1 MTPPASTT
9 FSLQSAI
16 GTRSSTGS
24 RSGSFGPQQDTAS
37 GHSPLSTIGN
47 NSNNNSNNITP
58 TATPAPAAPF
68 GSSAGPSGLGSPS
81 SASGKSILICLLRL
95 DLHIEDNALFYYAH
109 QSVAPPPHP
118 LIKGLDTKPEEGELY
133 SQSEFLLPLYVFDER
148 EIELSGLPAYKRKGP
163 EARTPHY
170 GFWKT
175 GGFRARFVAEC
186 VYDLRSRLLQHGSN
200 LLIRF
205 GIPEDVLENLVSAFQ
220 ARGDHVEAVWMQK
233 EMTEPEARVE
243 DTIQKR
249 MTAKGVP
256 VRFVYSKTLVH
267 PADLPFSIN
276 ETPDVFTPFRKRV
289 EALGANM
296 VRPTLKV
303 PRRFKPFLHDIP
315 KTEDY
320 SLDVTFE
327 VDVNG
332 EHTDLLERDEKR
344 SGEISFNDILD
355 YLLRPLNAPGQTRPF
370 ETQFH
375 LQQRHPASAFPLRG
389 GETSGLERLEWY
401 FVRGSGSD
409 SSRWGKQDAPPVAR
423 YKQTRNNLIGH
434 AYSTKMSAFL
444 AYGSISPRQIWEA
457 LDAHDL
463 KFGSNQNTYWVRFEL
478 LWRDFFALIATK
490 YGALLFELGGFE
502 LATDPRQAQKKTEGD
517 WWKKWNP
524 ERDSGDHDV
533 VRVLEG
539 KTGIPFIDANITE
552 LRESG
557 FMSNRGR
564 QNVASFLSKDLS
576 YDWRI
581 GAEFFQSH
589 LIDYDATSNY
599 GNWQYVAGVGNDPR
613 ASRQFNIIKQSKTYD
628 PEGEYIKLWVPELR
642 GLTSPVI
649 HHPWTHP
656 REAAKFAG
664 TYPNKPLIESDTW
677 HKHYATPTASLRG
690 GGGGTGGGV
699 GGGMGRHSGAAWG
712 AGGTGSGS
720 SHGIPPSLSAS
731 GASSLSGLSSSPTSG
746 RGLMGSGVIG
756 GGGRGVGGIGSVG
769 RGPSAALER
778 AGALGSALAARNAAA
793 AGNLVSG
800 GPGLGVTGGVGPAG
814 AAAVAASGATSDPL
828 RVGSGGFGRGS
839 SASTWFGRGAAASAA
854 PGSGRQLSGS
864 RPSSG
869 AGTAVDYGAS
879 RSAVGR
885 FGLGVSGASPAAVTP
900 PAGGAL
906 QGTTPISPAGAS
918 NPFEG
923 QQGVVA
929 AGGAHS
935 EDVIQA
941 LTGELR
947 SLRTALDLVTS
958 TLLQSQS
965 QAPGARPIMAQ
976 QQQQHGN
983 LSGRFSKDPVE
994 AMAAGLSA
1002 LNASSAML
1010 GGTVS
1015 PASGLGGGVSALPPV
1030 GTPYPSTLS
1039 NSPVASRRPPYG
1051 PAAVAAASSSPSTSP
1066 LPSGGGYGGGGSYSY
1081 GFSPQL
1087 QQQPYQVS
1095 GGQGYG
1101 SSTGASTGSG
1111 PTAADREADEA
1122 LERVRVA
1129 EEQGRELRD
1138 QIQQWE
1144 GRVKMLVDELRV
1156 GRGGQGQGGGGTNGN
1171 GLGVDEGYGGGGSA
1185 GGRNGMGPGA
1195 RGGHGL
1201 GGAGGRCGRGP

>member
-1 MTPPASTT
+1 MSRPPASHGA
-9 FSLQSAI
+9 QP
-16 GTRSSTGS
+16 TRSGIRSTGS
-24 RSGSFGPQQDTAS
+24 APSARSGSFGPQQDTAS
-37 GHSPLSTIGN
+37 GTPGSVHS
-47 NSNNNSNNITP
+47 
-58 TATPAPAAPF
+58 APAVGTGRSSSAIPASDPF
-68 GSSAGPSGLGSPS
+68 GSSAGPQAPGSPS

-95 DLHIEDNALFYYAH
+95 DLNIEDNALFYNAH

-118 LIKGLDTKPEEGELY
+118 LIQGRLDVKPEDGELY

-148 EIELSGLPAYKRKGP
+148 EIELSGLPAYKRKSP

-186 VYDLRSRLLQHGSN
+186 VYDLRSRLIERESN

-205 GIPEDVLENLVSAFQ
+205 GIPEDVLDNLVSAFQ
-220 ARGDHVEAVWMQK
+220 ARGDHVEGVWMQK

-249 MTAKGVP
+249 MAAKGVP
-256 VRFVYSKTLVH
+256 VRFVYGKTLVH

-296 VRPTLKV
+296 VRPTLKI

-315 KTEDY
+315 ETDDY
-320 SLDVTFE
+320 SLDLTFE
-327 VDVNG
+327 VDIYG
-332 EHTDLLERDEKR
+332 ERTDLLERDEKR
-344 SGEISFNDILD
+344 TGEISFNDILD

-444 AYGSISPRQIWEA
+444 AYGSITPRQIWEA

-490 YGALLFELGGFE
+490 YGPLLFELGGFE
-502 LATDPRQAQKKTEGD
+502 LATDPRQAQKKIEGD

-524 ERDSGDHDV
+524 ERDSGEHDV

-599 GNWQYVAGVGNDPR
+599 GNWQYVAGVGTDPR
-613 ASRQFNIIKQSKTYD
+613 ASRQFNVIKQSKTYD

-642 GLTSPVI
+642 SLHSPVV

-656 REAAKFAG
+656 REAARLAG
-664 TYPNKPLIESDTW
+664 TYPSKPLIESDTW

-690 GGGGTGGGV
+690 GGGSSGGHAGAGAGAGAGSGAGAGTGAGSGGF
-699 GGGMGRHSGAAWG
+699 GRHAAG
-712 AGGTGSGS
+712 AGWGSG
-720 SHGIPPSLSAS
+720 I
-731 GASSLSGLSSSPTSG
+731 
-746 RGLMGSGVIG
+746 
-756 GGGRGVGGIGSVG
+756 G
-769 RGPSAALER
+769 RGPSAGAGAALER
-778 AGALGSALAARNAAA
+778 AGALGSALAAR
-793 AGNLVSG
+793 GGVGSSGLPSG
-800 GPGLGVTGGVGPAG
+800 GPGMGVTGGVGPLG
-814 AAAVAASGATSDPL
+814 AAAGASGSGSAATSSDSL
-828 RVGSGGFGRGS
+828 RGVGSGGFGRGS
-839 SASTWFGRGAAASAA
+839 SASTWFGRGGTAAAGASSAA
-854 PGSGRQLSGS
+854 PGSGRQLSFGAGSGS

-869 AGTAVDYGAS
+869 VGTAA
-879 RSAVGR
+879 AGR
-885 FGLGVSGASPAAVTP
+885 FGAGSRGSIHSPATAPGGGPVG
-900 PAGGAL
+900 AGAGVGA
-906 QGTTPISPAGAS
+906 GTMIGAGPISPGL
-918 NPFEG
+918 PGPYEG
-923 QQGVVA
+923 QQGGGGAVVAPA
-929 AGGAHS
+929 AGGHS
-935 EDVIQA
+935 EDVIQT

-958 TLLQSQS
+958 TLLQAQPQGPPSRS
-965 QAPGARPIMAQ
+965 VMAHQ
-976 QQQQHGN
+976 QQQQHQHQQHGI
-983 LSGRFSKDPVE
+983 RFNMNDPASAAAAERAE

-1002 LNASSAML
+1002 LNSSSALL
-1010 GGTVS
+1010 GGAAPS
-1015 PASGLGGGVSALPPV
+1015 SSGMSGALPRV
-1030 GTPYPSTLS
+1030 GTPESHGLS
-1039 NSPVASRRPPYG
+1039 SSPAGGRRPPYR
-1051 PAAVAAASSSPSTSP
+1051 AAAISSSPSTTP
-1066 LPSGGGYGGGGSYSY
+1066 LPSGGGYGGAYPYGFPSQQQQQQQQHQLSGGSAY
-1081 GFSPQL
+1081 GN
-1087 QQQPYQVS
+1087 
-1095 GGQGYG
+1095 
-1101 SSTGASTGSG
+1101 GAT
-1111 PTAADREADEA
+1111 ADRDTDEA
-1122 LERVRVA
+1122 MERVRLA

-1144 GRVKMLVDELRV
+1144 GRVRMLVDELRV
-1156 GRGGQGQGGGGTNGN
+1156 SRNQGQGQGGSGNGN
-1171 GLGVDEGYGGGGSA
+1171 GNGNGSGTEDGFGGGGERPRNGSGGA
-1185 GGRNGMGPGA
+1185 AGAGIRGGFGIRGGGGRF
-1195 RGGHGL
+1195 
-1201 GGAGGRCGRGP
+1201 GRGA